1 MWRLYRWFILR
12 VPVTVFFKNKRIFHS
27 VFVRVSIYVAFISL
41 CNLPAFA
48 QTPTAQGA
56 TPAELAQEALRRQE
70 LRTKEQQQLLQPKAD
85 VLQASNDDISDTQL
99 PVESP
104 CFLINQIVIDQR
116 SSWKFSSLTS
126 KTTPFLHRCIGVQ
139 GLRKIASVLDAKLID
154 MGYATTRVSLAKQN
168 LSDGKI
174 VFFLHEGRISDIV
187 MVRAGDTSNAVD
199 TTWGTWKNAFPI
211 AHGDILNI
219 RDLEQGVEQMKR
231 LPSQTVSTK
240 IEPGLEPD
248 TSIVRIERQ
257 NGSFKERLHFSAT
270 LDNSGSEAL
279 GRGQLSSALLVDN
292 LAGLNDIL
300 SLSSNVNAQ
309 QPNSHH
315 RSYGVS
321 SSYNIPW
328 GYHSLNLSLNANR
341 FAQYVQGTTAR
352 FLSSGSSE
360 TAEAKWNYMVW
371 RTASAKAGMYSGV
384 STRRAES
391 FLDDVELLVQ
401 RRRTSTIEA
410 GLTYKQFVGQG
421 SIDVDL
427 SYRMGSS
434 LGKAQED
441 YPSASNGGLTIRPR
455 ILSVNGNINQAFQFA
470 GKSLQYNASVRG
482 QFTRDTTLSID
493 QISIGSRGSVRG
505 FDGDSV
511 LLAESGIVMRNELS
525 SALPSYSGVDS
536 SAFIALDFG
545 KVSGASAVNLVG
557 TNLAGFALGAR
568 GRWQGLLFDL
578 SIGTPLSHPG
588 RFHSRRFNPYLS
600 ITYSP

>member
-1 MWRLYRWFILR
+1 MWRLYRWFILL
-12 VPVTVFFKNKRIFHS
+12 VPATAFFKNKKTFQHL
-27 VFVRVSIYVAFISL
+27 FVVASIQVALVSLFNVS
-41 CNLPAFA
+41 AFA

-56 TPAELAQEALRRQE
+56 RPAELAQEALRRQE
-70 LRTKEQQQLLQPKAD
+70 LRTKEQQQLLQSKAD

-99 PVESP
+99 PIETP
-104 CFLINQIVIDQR
+104 CFLIKQIIVGQ
-116 SSWKFSSLTS
+116 SNSWKFSSLAA

-139 GLRKIASVLDAKLID
+139 GLRKIASVLDAKLIA
-154 MGYATTRVSLAKQN
+154 MGYVTTRVSLAKQN

-187 MVRAGDTSNAVD
+187 MVKAGDASNAVD
-199 TTWGTWKNAFPI
+199 TAWGTWKNAFPI

-257 NGSFKERLHFSAT
+257 AGSLNDRLRFSAT

-292 LAGLNDIL
+292 VAGLNDIL

-321 SSYNIPW
+321 AGYNIPW
-328 GYHSLNLSLNANR
+328 GYHSLNLSLNTNR

-360 TAEAKWNYMVW
+360 TAEAKWNYMFW
-371 RTASAKAGMYSGV
+371 RNASAKAGIYSGV
-384 STRRAES
+384 STRRADS

-427 SYRMGSS
+427 SYRMGST

-441 YPSASNGGLTIRPR
+441 YPSASTGGLTIRPR
-455 ILSVNGNINQAFQFA
+455 ILSFNSSLNQAFQFA
-470 GKSLQYNASVRG
+470 GKPLQYSASVRG
-482 QFTRDTTLSID
+482 QFTHDTTLSID

-525 SALPSYSGVDS
+525 SALPSYSKLDS
-536 SAFIALDFG
+536 SAFIAFDFG
-545 KVSGASAVNLVG
+545 KVSGPSAVNLVG

-578 SIGTPLSHPG
+578 SFGTPLRHPG

-600 ITYSP
+600 ITYAP